1 MDKLITVIIPSYN
14 MEAYLERC
22 VRSLLC
28 PGYQRIEAI
37 IVNDGS
43 HDGTLKLARALEAE
57 RPDMV
62 RVIDK
67 SNGNYGSC
75 INACSMPM
83 TVSIRPRWKS
93 ISAALST
100 RMQTIL

>member
-67 SNGNYGSC
+67 TQWQLRLLHQCGPAVGN
-75 INACSMPM
+75 
-83 TVSIRPRWKS
+83 R
-93 ISAALST
+93 
-100 RMQTIL
+100 